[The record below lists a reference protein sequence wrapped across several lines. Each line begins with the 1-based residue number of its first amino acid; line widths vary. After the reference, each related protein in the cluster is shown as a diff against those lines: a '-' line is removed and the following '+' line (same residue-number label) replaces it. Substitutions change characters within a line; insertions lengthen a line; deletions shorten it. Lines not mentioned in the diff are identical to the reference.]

1 MAYFPPVKT
10 QVAFRELVTAL
21 SLAWPSMPDAPPFSP
36 SVRTL
41 CLLCAQWAFE
51 TASGAAMMNYNVA
64 GIKAGANEDHTYYW
78 TMEDLPAGQAQAAVD
93 RSTQQEPAEFRAD
106 KIRPDGRWRVW
117 FGPNHPT
124 ARFRAYPSLQAGV
137 AGYLSTLRR
146 RFAPAWEFVLHADA
160 AGFVQKLASLGYFTG
175 DPVDYARGVAAYMN
189 GFLSSYSSSTK
200 TALGDLLGTWDV
212 KIGPWSGIFVFSAP
226 ASVYWADPKAAA
238 ARHSGYWWGNEESV
252 QWQFSDDPKNFR
264 RTFKIELPFQSP
276 MNGVIL
282 PAGQGFFEMSRR

>member
-21 SLAWPSMPDAPPFSP
+21 SLAWPSMPDAPPISP